1 MSKNRILKETPK
13 TRLIVS
19 VEASSVELI
28 DGLIRRRHPTKGN
41 RSEFVRL
48 AIEEK
53 LERDVVRSQNHFSA
67 VP

>member
-1 MSKNRILKETPK
+1 MSKNRRFGHTAK

-19 VEASSVELI
+19 IEECTVEQV
-28 DGLIRRRHPTKGN
+28 DHLIRSRGAHHPARGN

-53 LERDVVRSQNHFSA
+53 MQRECA
-67 VP
+67 